1 MQFQITSNIDDG
13 DDNHMD
19 FSNDESFDDDVRY
32 ESWNRGRF
40 LPHDAPIPNDFHLR
54 CIA

>member
-1 MQFQITSNIDDG
+1 MERKWRGNGEKMQFQITSNIDDG

-32 ESWNRGRF
+32 ES
-40 LPHDAPIPNDFHLR
+40 
-54 CIA
+54 